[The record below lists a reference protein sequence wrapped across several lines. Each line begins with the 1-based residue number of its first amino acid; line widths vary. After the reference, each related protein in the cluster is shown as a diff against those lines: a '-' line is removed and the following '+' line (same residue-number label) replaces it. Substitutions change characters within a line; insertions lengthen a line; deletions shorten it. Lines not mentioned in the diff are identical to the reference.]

1 MLLNR
6 ALGEFHRTPC
16 MHLLSIWDYQY
27 TKSYCRN
34 MQRRKRITQISLS
47 IISKTRFFSSSSIK
61 PLTNLDDDDEADPL
75 YADVPKP
82 RKDKSERKPYPTPM
96 KELIRRAKEEKEL
109 RRSQP
114 CRVLEDPPDNGLLV
128 PELVHVA
135 RRVHR
140 CRASLLSGLSRI
152 VHHHVHVHRCRY
164 IWIISERCNPLWYCW
179 CCCSWA
185 ETTELADR

>member
-1 MLLNR
+1 MLLNQ

-16 MHLLSIWDYQY
+16 MHFVSVWENY
-27 TKSYCRN
+27 SRN

-47 IISKTRFFSSSSIK
+47 VISKTRFSSSSIK
-61 PLTNLDDDDEADPL
+61 PLINLDFPCSKATDDDPL

-109 RRSQP
+109 RKSQP

-140 CRASLLSGLSRI
+140 CRASLLSGLSAI
-152 VHHHVHVHRCRY
+152 IHHHVSVHRCRY
-164 IWIISERCNPLWYCW
+164 IWIISERYNPF
-179 CCCSWA
+179 
-185 ETTELADR
+185 